1 MALETVTLEAKRFEH
16 KAVLLNESIE
26 ALAIDPAGI
35 YIDGTFGR
43 GGHSQL
49 IMEQLGDSGRL
60 IAFDK
65 DPQAIATAEE
75 KFADDRR
82 FSIHHGSF
90 AELEKHL
97 TSQGLCGKVN
107 GILLD
112 LGVSSPQLD
121 DPQRGFSFQQSGPLD
136 MRMNDQQGISAAQW
150 INKAKE
156 EDIANVLYEYGEER
170 YSRRIAK
177 AIVLA
182 RENELLNDTKQLADI
197 IKQAHPRWEKKKHPA
212 TRSFQGIRIF
222 INNELGDLEECLQ
235 QSYRCLAGNGRL
247 AVISFHSLEDRKVK
261 RFFRHMVEGDKL
273 PPDLPVMDEAV
284 NRKMKLVGKRIKA
297 GKQELSDN
305 PRARSAVLR
314 VACKL

>member
-1 MALETVTLEAKRFEH
+1 MTEHEAAHSQYEH
-16 KAVLLNESIE
+16 KSVLLNESID
-26 ALAIDPAGI
+26 ALNIEPTGI

-43 GGHSQL
+43 GGHSQAIL
-49 IMEQLGDSGRL
+49 DKLGEQGRL

-65 DPQAIATAEE
+65 DPQAIETAEQ
-75 KFADDRR
+75 KFAADPR
-82 FSIHHGSF
+82 FRIVHDSF
-90 AELEKHL
+90 AELEKHIEQLGL
-97 TSQGLCGKVN
+97 TGSIN

-136 MRMNDQQGISAAQW
+136 MRMNDQQGMTAAQW
-150 INKAKE
+150 LNKASE
-156 EDIANVLYEYGEER
+156 TEIANVLYDYGEER
-170 YSRRIAK
+170 FSRRIAR
-177 AIVLA
+177 AIVKA
-182 RENELLNDTKQLADI
+182 RAEQPLTDTRQLAEI

-222 INNELGDLEECLQ
+222 INNELTDLDSCLQ
-235 QSYRCLAGNGRL
+235 QSYRCLARNGRL
-247 AVISFHSLEDRKVK
+247 VVISFHSLEDRRVK
-261 RFFRHMVEGDKL
+261 QFFRRMSEGEQL
-273 PPDLPVMDEAV
+273 PPDLPVMDETI

-314 VACKL
+314 AAIKL

>member
-1 MALETVTLEAKRFEH
+1 MDDGVEINEYEH
-16 KAVLLNESIE
+16 KPVLLNE
-26 ALAIDPAGI
+26 AIDALDIDPMGI
-35 YIDGTFGR
+35 YVDGTFGR
-43 GGHSQL
+43 GGHARAIL
-49 IMEQLGDSGRL
+49 EKLGDTGRL

-65 DPQAIATAEE
+65 DPQAIATAQQKLRDEP
-75 KFADDRR
+75 R
-82 FSIHHGSF
+82 FKIHHGSF
-90 AELEKHL
+90 AQMEQYLGEQQL
-97 TSQGLCGKVN
+97 IGCIN

-136 MRMNDQQGISAAQW
+136 MRMNDRQGMSAAQW
-150 INKAKE
+150 LNKAKE
-156 EDIANVLYEYGEER
+156 ADIADVLYEYGEER
-170 YSRRIAK
+170 YSRRIAR

-182 RENELLNDTKQLADI
+182 REQEPLSDTRQLAEI
-197 IKQAHPRWEKKKHPA
+197 IKQAHPRWEKSKHPA

-222 INNELGDLEECLQ
+222 INNELGDLDACLE
-235 QSYRCLAGNGRL
+235 QSYRCLAKGGRL

-261 RFFRHMVEGDKL
+261 QFFKRMVEGEKL

-297 GKQELSDN
+297 GKQELSLN

-314 VACKL
+314 VATKL

>member
-1 MALETVTLEAKRFEH
+1 MTEHEAAHSQYEH
-16 KAVLLNESIE
+16 QSVLLNESIE
-26 ALAIDPAGI
+26 ALNIEPAGI

-43 GGHSQL
+43 GGHSQAIL
-49 IMEQLGDSGRL
+49 KQLGEQGRL

-65 DPQAIATAEE
+65 DPQAIETAEQ
-75 KFADDRR
+75 KFAADPR
-82 FSIHHGSF
+82 FQIVHDSF
-90 AELEKHL
+90 AELEKHIEQLGL
-97 TSQGLCGKVN
+97 TGSIN

-136 MRMNDQQGISAAQW
+136 MRMNDQQGMTAAQW
-150 INKAKE
+150 LNKAGE
-156 EDIANVLYEYGEER
+156 TEIANVLYDYGEER
-170 YSRRIAK
+170 FSRRIAR
-177 AIVLA
+177 AIVKA
-182 RENELLNDTKQLADI
+182 RAEQPLTDTRQLAEL

-222 INNELGDLEECLQ
+222 INNELTDLDSCLQ
-235 QSYRCLAGNGRL
+235 QSYCCLARNGRL
-247 AVISFHSLEDRKVK
+247 VVISFHSLEDRRVK
-261 RFFRHMVEGDKL
+261 QFFRRMSEGEQL
-273 PPDLPVMDEAV
+273 PPDLPVMDETI

-314 VACKL
+314 AAMKL

>member
-1 MALETVTLEAKRFEH
+1 MNINRNFDTERYEH
-16 KAVLLNESIE
+16 KPVLLNEAITALNIE
-26 ALAIDPAGI
+26 ASGI

-43 GGHSQL
+43 GGHSQYIL
-49 IMEQLGDSGRL
+49 QQLGDKGRL

-65 DPQAIATAEE
+65 DPQAIAVAQE
-75 KFADDRR
+75 KFANDSR

-90 AELEKHL
+90 SELEDYLKQHD
-97 TSQGLCGKVN
+97 LCGKIN

-121 DPQRGFSFQQSGPLD
+121 DPQRGFSFQKSGPLD
-136 MRMNDQQGISAAQW
+136 MRMNDQQGQSAEQW

-156 EDIANVLYEYGEER
+156 ADIATVLYEYGEER

-182 RENELLNDTKQLADI
+182 RQNEPLTDTQQLADI
-197 IKQAHPRWEKKKHPA
+197 VKQAHPRWEKKKHPA

-222 INNELGDLEECLQ
+222 INNELTDLDDCLT
-235 QSYRCLAGNGRL
+235 QSYHCLAKNGHL

-261 RFFRHMVEGDKL
+261 RFFKQMVEGEQL
-273 PPDLPVMDEAV
+273 PPDLPIMDV
-284 NRKMKLVGKRIKA
+284 TVKRKMKLFGKRIKA
-297 GKQELSDN
+297 GQQELTDN
-305 PRARSAVLR
+305 PRSRSAVLR
-314 VACKL
+314 VASKL

>member
-1 MALETVTLEAKRFEH
+1 MTEHEAAHSQYEH
-16 KAVLLNESIE
+16 QSVLLNESIE
-26 ALAIDPAGI
+26 ALNIEPAGI

-43 GGHSQL
+43 GGHSQAIL
-49 IMEQLGDSGRL
+49 KQLGEQGRL

-65 DPQAIATAEE
+65 DPQAIETAEQ
-75 KFADDRR
+75 KFAADPR
-82 FSIHHGSF
+82 FQIVHDSF
-90 AELEKHL
+90 AELEKHIEQLGL
-97 TSQGLCGKVN
+97 TGSIN

-136 MRMNDQQGISAAQW
+136 MRMNDQQGMTAAQW
-150 INKAKE
+150 LNKAGE
-156 EDIANVLYEYGEER
+156 TEIANVLYDYGEER
-170 YSRRIAK
+170 FSRRIAR
-177 AIVLA
+177 AIVKA
-182 RENELLNDTKQLADI
+182 RAEQPLTDTRQLAEL

-222 INNELGDLEECLQ
+222 INNELTDLDSCLQ
-235 QSYRCLAGNGRL
+235 QSYRCLARNGRL
-247 AVISFHSLEDRKVK
+247 VVISFHSLEDRRVK
-261 RFFRHMVEGDKL
+261 QFFRRMSEGEQL
-273 PPDLPVMDEAV
+273 PPDLPVMDETI

-314 VACKL
+314 AAMKL

>member
-1 MALETVTLEAKRFEH
+1 MEINEYEH
-16 KAVLLNESIE
+16 KPVLLNE
-26 ALAIDPAGI
+26 AIDVLDIDSAGI

-43 GGHSQL
+43 GGHSQAIL
-49 IMEQLGDSGRL
+49 EQLGETGRL

-65 DPQAIATAEE
+65 DPQAIATAEQ
-75 KFADDRR
+75 KFAADPR
-82 FSIHHGSF
+82 FKIHHGSF
-90 AELEKHL
+90 AEMEKYITADHL
-97 TSQGLCGKVN
+97 LGSIN

-136 MRMNDQQGISAAQW
+136 MRMNDQQGMSAAQW
-150 INKAKE
+150 LNKARE
-156 EDIANVLYEYGEER
+156 AEIASVLYEYGEER

-177 AIVLA
+177 AIILA
-182 RENELLNDTKQLADI
+182 REKEPLNDTRQLAEI

-222 INNELGDLEECLQ
+222 INNELGDLDECLE
-235 QSYRCLAGNGRL
+235 QSYRCLAKDGRL

-261 RFFRHMVEGDKL
+261 QFFKRMAEGEQL
-273 PPDLPVMDEAV
+273 PPDLPIFDEAV

-297 GKQELSDN
+297 GKQELSEN

-314 VACKL
+314 VAKKL

>member
-1 MALETVTLEAKRFEH
+1 MSTNMSTEYFEH
-16 KAVLLNESIE
+16 KPVLLNESIE
-26 ALAIDPAGI
+26 ALAIVPGGI

-49 IMEQLGDSGRL
+49 IMEQLGDAGRL

-75 KFADDRR
+75 KFAADPR

-90 AELEKHL
+90 AELEEHL
-97 TSQGLCGKVN
+97 TALGLCGRVN

-156 EDIANVLYEYGEER
+156 AEIATVLFEYGEER

-177 AIVLA
+177 AIVLS
-182 RENELLNDTKQLADI
+182 RENEPLSDTKQLAEI

-222 INNELGDLEECLQ
+222 INNELGDLDECLT
-235 QSYRCLAGNGRL
+235 QSYHCLAKDGHL

-261 RFFRHMVEGDKL
+261 RFFKRMVEGEKL
-273 PPDLPVMDEAV
+273 PPDLPVMEEDV
-284 NRKMKLVGKRIKA
+284 KRKMKLEGKRTRA
-297 GKQELSDN
+297 GKQELNNN

-314 VACKL
+314 VAKKL

>member
-1 MALETVTLEAKRFEH
+1 VTEHEAAHSQYEH
-16 KAVLLNESIE
+16 QSVLLNESIE
-26 ALAIDPAGI
+26 ALNIEPAGI

-43 GGHSQL
+43 GGHSQAIL
-49 IMEQLGDSGRL
+49 KQLGEQGRL

-65 DPQAIATAEE
+65 DPQAIETAEQ
-75 KFADDRR
+75 KFAADPR
-82 FSIHHGSF
+82 FQIVHDSF
-90 AELEKHL
+90 AELEKHIEQLGL
-97 TSQGLCGKVN
+97 TGSIN

-136 MRMNDQQGISAAQW
+136 MRMNDQQGMTAAQW
-150 INKAKE
+150 LNKAGE
-156 EDIANVLYEYGEER
+156 TEIANVLYDYGEER
-170 YSRRIAK
+170 FSRRIAR
-177 AIVLA
+177 AIVKA
-182 RENELLNDTKQLADI
+182 RAEQPLTDTRQLAEL

-222 INNELGDLEECLQ
+222 INNELTDLDSCLQ
-235 QSYRCLAGNGRL
+235 QSYRCLARNGRL
-247 AVISFHSLEDRKVK
+247 VVISFHSLEDRRVK
-261 RFFRHMVEGDKL
+261 QFFRRMSEGEQL
-273 PPDLPVMDEAV
+273 PPDLPVMDETI

-314 VACKL
+314 AAMKL

>member
-1 MALETVTLEAKRFEH
+1 MNVKRSLDTKNYEH
-16 KAVLLNESIE
+16 KPVLLNEAII
-26 ALAIDPAGI
+26 ALNIYPAGI

-43 GGHSQL
+43 GGHSQHIL
-49 IMEQLGDSGRL
+49 DQLGDKGRL

-65 DPQAIATAEE
+65 DPQAIAVAEE
-75 KFADDRR
+75 KFSNDTR
-82 FSIHHGSF
+82 FSIHYGSF
-90 AELEKHL
+90 SELEKYLGQHN
-97 TSQGLCGKVN
+97 LCGKIN

-121 DPQRGFSFQQSGPLD
+121 NPQRGFSFQKSGPLD
-136 MRMNDQQGISAAQW
+136 MRMNDQQGINAEQW

-156 EDIANVLYEYGEER
+156 EDIATVLYQYGEER

-182 RENELLNDTKQLADI
+182 RQNEILNDTKQLAEI

-222 INNELGDLEECLQ
+222 INNELTDLDDCLS
-235 QSYRCLAGNGRL
+235 QSYHCLAKNGHL

-261 RFFRHMVEGDKL
+261 HFFKQMVDGEQL
-273 PPDLPVMDEAV
+273 PPDLPIMDISV
-284 NRKMKLVGKRIKA
+284 QRKMKLFGKRMKA
-297 GKQELSDN
+297 GQKELNDN
-305 PRARSAVLR
+305 PRSRSAVLR
-314 VACKL
+314 VATKL